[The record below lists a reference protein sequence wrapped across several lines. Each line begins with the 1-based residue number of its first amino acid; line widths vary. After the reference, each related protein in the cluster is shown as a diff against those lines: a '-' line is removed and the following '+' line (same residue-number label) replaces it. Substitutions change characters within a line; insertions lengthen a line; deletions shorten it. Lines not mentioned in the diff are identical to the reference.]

1 MTREKAETDR
11 RVLAVVLGERSH
23 SVDLQR
29 YMAEVDVAKVRMVAP
44 AHVDALHW
52 YATDEDEA
60 FDEAARR
67 APSVEGDVT
76 PLVPSATGEAGN
88 ADPVRAVEDA
98 LSSFSP
104 DEIVVVGDRADEAL
118 ESSLRRFGLPVRR
131 IGLARLDR
139 PHGRARELGRG
150 IMSGRS
156 GATPYAVF
164 AGVVA
169 FLAAVVLL
177 GVLLWL
183 VVAWLG

>member
-1 MTREKAETDR
+1 
-11 RVLAVVLGERSH
+11 V
-23 SVDLQR
+23 
-29 YMAEVDVAKVRMVAP
+29 VAP

-60 FDEAARR
+60 FDEAGRR
-67 APSVEGDVT
+67 ARSVEGDVS

-88 ADPVRAVEDA
+88 ADPVQAVEDA
-98 LSSFSP
+98 MSSFSP
-104 DEIVVVGDRADEAL
+104 DEIVLVGDRADETL
-118 ESSLRRFGLPVRR
+118 ESSLRRLGVPVRR
-131 IGLARLDR
+131 IGLAQLDR

-156 GATPYAVF
+156 GATPYVVF